1 MNLKIKFLSI
11 VLLSGSILGFSA
23 NSSFSKDMKKM
34 DHKMDHKKM
43 TMTKEMMEMAMTT
56 AENNKSMMMMG
67 SEMIKSGNTA
77 NDADKMISG
86 AKMLQMGMM
95 NMHMGMMHMKDMSKK
110 DMQEMMSKMNMPKD
124 GMEKMHKMMAEN
136 AMMLMNMGNKLMKE
150 ATKDSD
156 DKKMMKGAE
165 LVHMGMM
172 MHTMPMMDKN
182 GMGKM
187 MEICK

>member
-56 AENNKSMMMMG
+56 AENNKNMMMMG

-95 NMHMGMMHMKDMSKK
+95 NMHMGMAHMKDMSKK

-136 AMMLMNMGNKLMKE
+136 AMMLMNMGNKLMKDANKE
-150 ATKDSD
+150 SD
-156 DKKMMKGAE
+156 DKKMMKGSE
-165 LVHMGMM
+165 LVHIGMM
-172 MHTMPMMDKN
+172 MHTMPMMDKK

-187 MEICK
+187 MEMCK